1 MLLFPSSGSVSWLVA
16 WILLKQTEKGEV
28 WPQVPNLSAFSLDP
42 GWDCEHERAGLSLEF
57 RPWLKPW
64 PSEVLIPTSR
74 HPC

>member
-57 RPWLKPW
+57 
-64 PSEVLIPTSR
+64 
-74 HPC
+74 